1 MTALCGIFC
10 LALWVPAKSYV
21 VLLIF
26 ALASGTVTGTFWG
39 TVVPVTA
46 EVVGLQRLPSAF
58 AMICLPLVFPTVFA
72 EPIALRMAA
81 TSGYLSAKI
90 FVGCMFLLGAASTWA
105 LRSWK
110 ICDIENKE
118 IKERENGSSHGV
130 GVVLTQNK
138 VWLTPR
144 RLFMNKRV

>member
-1 MTALCGIFC
+1 MT
-10 LALWVPAKSYV
+10 V
-21 VLLIF
+21 
-26 ALASGTVTGTFWG
+26 
-39 TVVPVTA
+39 

-58 AMICLPLVFPTVFA
+58 GMICLPLVIPTVFA
-72 EPIALRMAA
+72 EPIALELAA

-90 FVGCMFLLGAASTWA
+90 FVGCMFLCGALSTFA

-110 ICDIENKE
+110 IYDTENKAA
-118 IKERENGSSHGV
+118 REDREDSRSPD
-130 GVVLTQNK
+130 K